1 MRVTLLKAKRRSEVL
16 RIAYLKLLVM
26 QVFKGFSWC
35 VPSSFQNELDSCSFS
50 VGDILYSDPDPYHSV
65 WKAAV
70 QRLRWSLQVKQVT
83 ATTVADGET
92 IFDANWARGLVL
104 VERTDYS
111 GGRCHSR
118 LIKTTQGK
126 IYHTLVTGDP
136 AVLELEGF
144 LAVQR
149 CDHELAVLDAVDLP
163 ETLKISRPISA
174 IKPVP
179 QPVATV
185 KLKGLV
191 QGVLF

>member
-1 MRVTLLKAKRRSEVL
+1 ML

-26 QVFKGFSWC
+26 QVFKSFSWC

-50 VGDILYSDPDPYHSV
+50 AGDILYSDPDPYHSV

-70 QRLRWSLQVKQVT
+70 QRLRWSLQVKKVT
-83 ATTVADGET
+83 ARTVADGET

-118 LIKTTQGK
+118 LIKTIQGK

-174 IKPVP
+174 IQPAP
-179 QPVATV
+179 RPVATV
-185 KLKGLV
+185 KSKGLV